1 MCCGAACLLVQQ
13 RLYPGETFGL
23 QMIAE
28 EKSTTTQVVRTGL
41 EAACKEFTAAVA
53 PLGFVRSKKLFWVR
67 RREHTVD
74 FIHFHRSGSS
84 YGAPISASVRIRV
97 HFGIRVLNDTFPAA
111 ALNGPNSDSAEACEG
126 RYHLR
131 FNAATGST
139 FDRCIQD
146 LVRFVDEH
154 GLPWFNQFEDV
165 ECLLTR
171 ADSPVQAEARSLL
184 IDAIHGRA
192 NSDHFAAS
200 LKLLGIKNAQT

>member
-1 MCCGAACLLVQQ
+1 MLSMQCECVAW
-13 RLYPGETFGL
+13 TS
-23 QMIAE
+23 IARN
-28 EKSTTTQVVRTGL
+28 STS
-41 EAACKEFTAAVA
+41 A
-53 PLGFVRSKKLFWVR
+53 PR
-67 RREHTVD
+67 
-74 FIHFHRSGSS
+74 
-84 YGAPISASVRIRV
+84 
-97 HFGIRVLNDTFPAA
+97 PARA
-111 ALNGPNSDSAEACEG
+111 WEG

-131 FNAATGST
+131 FNAATEST

-192 NSDHFAAS
+192 TSDHFAAS